1 MFDLGV
7 KEDTSILNLSWNECN
22 SGIGLL
28 ETVNVKQWEGPLILT
43 LLPLSWN
50 RYSLKEYNSQVLGVD
65 LWNVDE

>member
-28 ETVNVKQWEGPLILT
+28 ETVNVKQWEKTIDFDFA
-43 LLPLSWN
+43 SFK
-50 RYSLKEYNSQVLGVD
+50 LKQM
-65 LWNVDE
+65 